1 MNNLQP
7 ITREEMFLA
16 DIAEASQGGGGVSGL
31 PAVTSDDNGDVL
43 TVVSGAW
50 AKAQPSGGA
59 VIMFDSTGC
68 LTPYANVL
76 SMLNSGIMPSVAY
89 FESDIVSSVYMGTSF
104 GINVVTGVITVE
116 AKYENYEDGDDAYV
130 SVNVVHIDI
139 NSDDTSEV
147 TYGAYYFS
155 VTDDN

>member
-1 MNNLQP
+1 MNNLTP

-16 DIAEASQGGGGVSGL
+16 DIAEASQGGGGL

-50 AKAQPSGGA
+50 AKAQPSGGGA

-89 FESDIVSSVYMGTSF
+89 FESGIVSSVYMGTSF
-104 GINVVTGVITVE
+104 GITNAATGVITVE

>member
-1 MNNLQP
+1 MNNLTP

-16 DIAEASQGGGGVSGL
+16 DIAEASQGGGGL

-43 TVVSGAW
+43 TVVEGSW
-50 AKAQPSGGA
+50 TKAQPSGGA
-59 VIMFDSTGC
+59 VIMFNSTGC

-130 SVNVVHIDI
+130 SVSIVHIDL

-147 TYGAYYFS
+147 TDGAYYFS